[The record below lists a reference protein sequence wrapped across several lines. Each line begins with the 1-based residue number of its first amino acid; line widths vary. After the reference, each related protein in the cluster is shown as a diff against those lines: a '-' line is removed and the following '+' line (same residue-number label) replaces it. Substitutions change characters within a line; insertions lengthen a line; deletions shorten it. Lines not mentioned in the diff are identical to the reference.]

1 MLKWISIVLAVCG
14 AAVGVY
20 AVATNKTPEPEVP
33 LARAPSVNPFAV
45 GVASLG
51 IVEPAEREVGVLAPE
66 PGLVTQVHA
75 QVGDRVLRGDV
86 LFELDSRVLEA
97 ERLRAEARVASA
109 DAEVARWRAIPRAED
124 LPPLRATVARAEAV
138 LADRM
143 EQLRVT
149 EEASRRGGA
158 VSRDVD
164 QARFAVDAARADR
177 DRAQAELDRAM
188 AGGWGPDLVVL
199 EASRAS
205 AQAEV
210 DAIKVLLDRLKV
222 RAPRDAMVLRRSIE
236 AGEYAS
242 LDPGTPP
249 IILGD
254 LTRLHVRAQVD
265 EEDIALLLPNA
276 GPALG
281 ASVAAGATTGGGG
294 INGLARTRGS
304 VVRDIPLRLVRI
316 EPFARPK
323 VDITGTNAE
332 RVDTRVID
340 VVFEVVPPVPGALFP
355 GQAVDVFI
363 DVGARVGARAGAGE
377 GSLTGTP

>member
-1 MLKWISIVLAVCG
+1 MLKWVSIVLAVCG

-51 IVEPAEREVGVLAPE
+51 IVEPAEREVGVIAPE
-66 PGLVTQVHA
+66 PGLVAAVHA
-75 QVGDRVLRGDV
+75 QVGDRVSRGDV
-86 LFELDSRVLEA
+86 LFELDARVLEA

-124 LPPLRATVARAEAV
+124 LPPLRAAVARAQAV
-138 LADRM
+138 LADSM

-149 EEASRRGGA
+149 EEASRLGGA

-164 QARFAVDAARADR
+164 QARFVVDAARADK

-188 AGGWGPDLVVL
+188 AGGWAPDLVVL

-210 DAIKVLLDRLKV
+210 DAIKVLIDRLKV

-242 LDPGTPP
+242 SDQSMPP

-265 EEDIALLLPNA
+265 EEDIALLLPDA
-276 GPALG
+276 TPALG
-281 ASVAAGATTGGGG
+281 ADAAAALAIKG
-294 INGLARTRGS
+294 IARTRGS
-304 VVRDIPLRLVRI
+304 VVRDVPLRLVRI

-363 DVGARVGARAGAGE
+363 DVGSRASPRVG
-377 GSLTGTP
+377 SQ